1 MQAVGGSACARVC
14 GALHR
19 GCAGAGRASAGKHSA
34 QSSVCRAG
42 VGPVLVS
49 LDEAEDVISLTT
61 PSLEQSNCMLCGLSK
76 GAAVAA
82 PTANTKHART
92 QRLMARPRSKC
103 IHEVGISEKAKRV
116 EI

>member
-1 MQAVGGSACARVC
+1 MGGSACERVC
-14 GALHR
+14 GGLSR
-19 GCAGAGRASAGKHSA
+19 GCAEVGRASAGKHSA
-34 QSSVCRAG
+34 QSSVCEAG
-42 VGPVLVS
+42 VSPGPLS
-49 LDEAEDVISLTT
+49 LDETEDEISLTT

-82 PTANTKHART
+82 PTANTKHAST

-103 IHEVGISEKAKRV
+103 IHEVGMSEKAKKF